1 MVATVARGDAT
12 ALAELY
18 DRHSGTVFRAAFRRL
33 GDRHMAEEVL
43 QDTYLALW
51 QHASVFDPRQG
62 SLLAWLSTIAR
73 NRAVDRL
80 RQVGRRLRAVPL
92 GSVLGDDEHDD
103 RGIDRLVTNGS
114 LLGSGA
120 TSVDPQELLDSAALR
135 DRIGTALEHIPRV
148 ERQVL
153 ELAYYHELTQAEIA
167 ERLGWPLGTVKTR
180 TRRALYRL
188 RQILTEAAGPDLA
201 PPPPD
206 RRLDREEEGE
216 PPPAERADQVG
227 ASARIPGMADGLR

>member
-1 MVATVARGDAT
+1 MATVAKGDAT

-18 DRHSGTVFRAAFRRL
+18 DRYGNAVFRAAFRRL
-33 GDRHMAEEVL
+33 GDRQSAEEVL
-43 QDTYLALW
+43 QDTYVALW
-51 QHASVFDPRQG
+51 QHALVFDPRQG

-80 RQVGRRLRAVPL
+80 RQLGRRLHAVPL
-92 GSVLGDDEHDD
+92 GTVLADDEHEG
-103 RGIDRLVTNGS
+103 RGIDRLLARGS

-120 TSVDPQELLDSAALR
+120 RSEDPQELLDEAALR
-135 DRIGTALEHIPRV
+135 DRVRDMLERIPLV

-167 ERLGWPLGTVKTR
+167 SRLGWPLGTVKTR

-188 RQILTEAAGPDLA
+188 RQALTEAYGPEIA
-201 PPPPD
+201 PPVPEWP
-206 RRLDREEEGE
+206 LDPGDEGAPQSATRE
-216 PPPAERADQVG
+216 DQVG
-227 ASARIPGMADGLR
+227 ARAGIPGMADGLR